1 LILRLLTETSLPN
14 RMTARI
20 SKTPQSPTQ
29 KADKKRIEVLKAA
42 SKCFRKN
49 GFHQTS
55 MQQICTET
63 GLGPGAVYRYF
74 TGKEAIIEAMVEDE
88 RRQARAILQHMREAE
103 SLQQALS
110 ATTRLFAERY
120 RSGADAGL
128 MTEVYAE
135 GMRSKR
141 TGAVLRRIE
150 AEWVM
155 GLTNVLRVAQ
165 ARGQLDASLD
175 AAQTALFLTGMWD
188 GMIIRQH
195 FHAHDDQHALPAF
208 FEMMIGRLLAK
219 EGKPEGRSKAMS
231 AASSTAMQT
240 DAFDELATE
249 DARQMSL
256 I

>member
-1 LILRLLTETSLPN
+1 MAS
-14 RMTARI
+14 RI

-29 KADKKRIEVLKAA
+29 KADKKRVEVLRAA
-42 SKCFRKN
+42 AKCFRKH

-88 RRQARAILQHMREAE
+88 RRQARAIMLQMRDAE
-103 SLQQALS
+103 SLPQALN

-120 RSGADAGL
+120 RAGGDASL

-141 TGAVLRRIE
+141 IGAVLRKIE

-155 GLTNVLRVAQ
+155 GLTNILRVAQ

-195 FHAHDDQHALPAF
+195 FHAHDDPNALPAF
-208 FEMMIGRLLAK
+208 YEVMIERLLARDGK
-219 EGKPEGRSKAMS
+219 ADSRGKP
-231 AASSTAMQT
+231 AAAPTSL
-240 DAFDELATE
+240 FVELDQKIASE
-249 DARQMSL
+249 DKRQMSL

>member
-1 LILRLLTETSLPN
+1 MAT
-14 RMTARI
+14 RI

-42 SKCFRKN
+42 GKCFRKN

-55 MQQICTET
+55 MQQICAET

-88 RRQARAILQHMREAE
+88 RRQTRAMLLQMREAE
-103 SLQQALS
+103 SIQQALS

-120 RSGADAGL
+120 RASGDASL

-141 TGAVLRRIE
+141 VGIVLRKIE
-150 AEWVM
+150 AEWIM
-155 GLTNVLRVAQ
+155 GLTNLLRTAQ
-165 ARGQLDASLD
+165 ARGQIDASLD

-188 GMIIRQH
+188 GMVIRQH
-195 FHAHDDQHALPAF
+195 FHAHEDQHALPAF
-208 FEMMIGRLLAK
+208 FEIMITRLLTR
-219 EGKPEGRSKAMS
+219 EGKPEKIGKTVS
-231 AASSTAMQT
+231 AAQANVVAPTGETKEQAA
-240 DAFDELATE
+240 DL
-249 DARQMSL
+249 RQLSL

>member
-1 LILRLLTETSLPN
+1 MAS
-14 RMTARI
+14 RI

-42 SKCFRKN
+42 AKCFRKN

-88 RRQARAILQHMREAE
+88 RRQARAILLQMRETE
-103 SLQQALS
+103 SLQQTLN

-120 RSGADAGL
+120 RASADAGL

-141 TGAVLRRIE
+141 IGAVLRKIE

-155 GLTNVLRVAQ
+155 GLTNILRTAQ
-165 ARGQLDASLD
+165 ARGQLDVSLD

-195 FHAHDDQHALPAF
+195 FHAHDDPHALPMF
-208 FEMMIGRLLAK
+208 FEKMIARLLTK
-219 EGKPEGRSKAMS
+219 EGKPETRARNTATPS
-231 AASSTAMQT
+231 AAQS
-240 DAFDELATE
+240 DALDEQAAE

>member
-1 LILRLLTETSLPN
+1 MAT
-14 RMTARI
+14 RI

-42 SKCFRKN
+42 GKCFRKT

-55 MQQICTET
+55 MQQICAET

-88 RRQARAILQHMREAE
+88 RRQTRAMLIQMRDAE
-103 SLQQALS
+103 SIQQALS
-110 ATTRLFAERY
+110 NTTRLFAERY
-120 RSGADAGL
+120 RAGGDASL

-141 TGAVLRRIE
+141 VGTVLRKIE
-150 AEWVM
+150 AEWIM
-155 GLTNVLRVAQ
+155 GLTNLLRVAQ
-165 ARGQLDASLD
+165 ARGQMDASLD

-188 GMIIRQH
+188 GMVIRQH

-208 FEMMIGRLLAK
+208 FETMIGRLLAR
-219 EGKPEGRSKAMS
+219 ESKPEKPGKAAATQAS
-231 AASSTAMQT
+231 AATPSNEAKEPAEAA
-240 DAFDELATE
+240 DL
-249 DARQMSL
+249 RQLSL

>member
-1 LILRLLTETSLPN
+1 MDRNFVSINCMAT
-14 RMTARI
+14 RI

-29 KADKKRIEVLKAA
+29 KADKKRGEVLKAA
-42 SKCFRKN
+42 GKCFRKT

-55 MQQICTET
+55 MQQICAET

-88 RRQARAILQHMREAE
+88 RRQARAMLLQMREME
-103 SLQQALS
+103 SLQQMLG
-110 ATTRLFAERY
+110 TVTRLFAERY
-120 RSGADAGL
+120 RSGGDAGL

-141 TGAVLRRIE
+141 IGTVLRKIE

-155 GLTNVLRVAQ
+155 GLTNILRIAQ
-165 ARGQLDASLD
+165 ARGQLDTSLD

-195 FHAHDDQHALPAF
+195 FHAHDDPHALPAF
-208 FEMMIGRLLAK
+208 FETMIGRLLAK
-219 EGKPEGRSKAMS
+219 EGKAESRSKAAAPAPIS
-231 AASSTAMQT
+231 EPASS
-240 DAFDELATE
+240 DATEERIGAE

>member
-1 LILRLLTETSLPN
+1 LSLRLLTEAQLPI
-14 RMTARI
+14 RMATRI

-29 KADKKRIEVLKAA
+29 KADKKRGDVLKAA
-42 SKCFRKN
+42 GKCFRKT

-55 MQQICTET
+55 MQQICAET

-88 RRQARAILQHMREAE
+88 RRQARAMLLQMRDAE
-103 SLQQALS
+103 SIQQALAM
-110 ATTRLFAERY
+110 ATRMFAERY
-120 RSGADAGL
+120 RASGDAGL

-141 TGAVLRRIE
+141 TGAVLRKIE

-155 GLTNVLRVAQ
+155 GLTNILRVAQ

-188 GMIIRQH
+188 GMVIRQH
-195 FHAHDDQHALPAF
+195 FHAHDDPQALPAF
-208 FEMMIGRLLAK
+208 FDTMIARLLSK
-219 EGKPEGRSKAMS
+219 EAGKLDTRSKA
-231 AASSTAMQT
+231 AGQPAPDLLTGVEP
-240 DAFDELATE
+240 AFVKPDV
-249 DARQMSL
+249 RQMSL

>member
-1 LILRLLTETSLPN
+1 MAS
-14 RMTARI
+14 RI

-29 KADKKRIEVLKAA
+29 KADKKRVEVLRSAA
-42 SKCFRKN
+42 KCFRRH

-88 RRQARAILQHMREAE
+88 RRQARAIMLQMRDAE
-103 SLQQALS
+103 SLPQALS

-120 RSGADAGL
+120 RSGGDASL

-141 TGAVLRRIE
+141 IGAVLRKIE

-155 GLTNVLRVAQ
+155 GLTNILRVAQ

-195 FHAHDDQHALPAF
+195 FHAHDDPNALPAF
-208 FEMMIGRLLAK
+208 YETMIERLLARDGK
-219 EGKPEGRSKAMS
+219 TDNRGKPAVVPTSLFTELDQKI
-231 AASSTAMQT
+231 AA
-240 DAFDELATE
+240 E
-249 DARQMSL
+249 DKRQMSL

>member
-1 LILRLLTETSLPN
+1 MAS
-14 RMTARI
+14 RI
-20 SKTPQSPTQ
+20 SKTPQSPTL

-42 SKCFRKN
+42 AKCFRKN

-74 TGKEAIIEAMVEDE
+74 TGKEAIIEAMVEEE
-88 RRQARAILQHMREAE
+88 RRQARALLLQMREAE
-103 SLQQALS
+103 SLQQALIM
-110 ATTRLFAERY
+110 TTQMFAERY
-120 RSGADAGL
+120 RAGGDAGL
-128 MTEVYAE
+128 MMEVYAE

-141 TGAVLRRIE
+141 TGVILRRIE

-155 GLTNVLRVAQ
+155 GLTNILRVAQ

-175 AAQTALFLTGMWD
+175 AAQTALFLTGIWD

-195 FHAHDDQHALPAF
+195 FHAHDNPHSLPAF
-208 FEMMIGRLLAK
+208 FELMIGRLLAR
-219 EGKPEGRSKAMS
+219 ETKPEGRSKALVPAS
-231 AASSTAMQT
+231 ATNTGLLSADTDRAATADDT
-240 DAFDELATE
+240 
-249 DARQMSL
+249 RQMSL

>member
-1 LILRLLTETSLPN
+1 MAT
-14 RMTARI
+14 RI
-20 SKTPQSPTQ
+20 SRTPQSPTP
-29 KADKKRIEVLKAA
+29 KADKKRAEVLKAA
-42 SKCFRKN
+42 AKCFRKN

-55 MQQICTET
+55 MQQICSET

-74 TGKEAIIEAMVEDE
+74 IGKEAIIEAMVEEE
-88 RRQARAILQHMREAE
+88 RRQARAILLQMRDAE
-103 SLQQALS
+103 SLPQALN

-120 RSGADAGL
+120 RAGGDAGL

-135 GMRSKR
+135 GMRSR
-141 TGAVLRRIE
+141 RVGAVLRKIE

-155 GLTNVLRVAQ
+155 GLTNILRVAQ

-195 FHAHDDQHALPAF
+195 FHAHDDPDALPAF
-208 FEMMIGRLLAK
+208 YETMIERLLSRDSRP
-219 EGKPEGRSKAMS
+219 ENRKP
-231 AASSTAMQT
+231 ASVPSSLFA
-240 DAFDELATE
+240 ELDQHIVAQ
-249 DARQMSL
+249 DKRQMSL

>member
-1 LILRLLTETSLPN
+1 MAT
-14 RMTARI
+14 RI

-42 SKCFRKN
+42 GKCFRKT

-55 MQQICTET
+55 MQQICAET

-88 RRQARAILQHMREAE
+88 RRQTRAMLIQMRDAE
-103 SLQQALS
+103 SIQQALS
-110 ATTRLFAERY
+110 NTTRLFAERY
-120 RSGADAGL
+120 RAGGDASL

-141 TGAVLRRIE
+141 VGTVLRKIE
-150 AEWVM
+150 AEWIM
-155 GLTNVLRVAQ
+155 GLTNLLRIAQ
-165 ARGQLDASLD
+165 ARGQMDASLD

-188 GMIIRQH
+188 GMVIRQH

-208 FEMMIGRLLAK
+208 FEMMIARLLTRESKAEKPGKAAAATQANAATAANEAK
-219 EGKPEGRSKAMS
+219 EPAE
-231 AASSTAMQT
+231 AA
-240 DAFDELATE
+240 DL
-249 DARQMSL
+249 RQLSL

>member
-1 LILRLLTETSLPN
+1 MAT
-14 RMTARI
+14 RI

-42 SKCFRKN
+42 GKCFRKT

-55 MQQICTET
+55 MQQICAET

-88 RRQARAILQHMREAE
+88 RRQTRAMLIQMRDAE
-103 SLQQALS
+103 SIQQALS
-110 ATTRLFAERY
+110 NTTRLFAERY
-120 RSGADAGL
+120 RAGGDASL

-141 TGAVLRRIE
+141 VGTVLRKIE
-150 AEWVM
+150 AEWIM
-155 GLTNVLRVAQ
+155 GLTNLLRVAQ
-165 ARGQLDASLD
+165 ARGQMDASLD

-188 GMIIRQH
+188 GMVIRQH

-208 FEMMIGRLLAK
+208 FETMIGRLLTRESKPEKPGKAAATQASAATPSNEAK
-219 EGKPEGRSKAMS
+219 EPAE
-231 AASSTAMQT
+231 AA
-240 DAFDELATE
+240 DL
-249 DARQMSL
+249 RQLSL

>member
-1 LILRLLTETSLPN
+1 MAT
-14 RMTARI
+14 RI

-42 SKCFRKN
+42 GKCFRKT

-55 MQQICTET
+55 MQQICAET

-88 RRQARAILQHMREAE
+88 RRQTRAMLLQMRDAE
-103 SLQQALS
+103 SLQQALNN
-110 ATTRLFAERY
+110 TTRLFAERY
-120 RSGADAGL
+120 RAGGDASL

-141 TGAVLRRIE
+141 VGTVLRKIE
-150 AEWVM
+150 AEWIM
-155 GLTNVLRVAQ
+155 GLTNLLRVAQ
-165 ARGQLDASLD
+165 ARGQMDASLD

-188 GMIIRQH
+188 GMVIRQH

-208 FEMMIGRLLAK
+208 FETMISRLLTRESKPEKPGKAAATQANAAAPANEAK
-219 EGKPEGRSKAMS
+219 EPAEA
-231 AASSTAMQT
+231 T
-240 DAFDELATE
+240 DL
-249 DARQMSL
+249 RQLSL

>member
-1 LILRLLTETSLPN
+1 MAT
-14 RMTARI
+14 RI

-29 KADKKRIEVLKAA
+29 KADKKRIEVLRAA
-42 SKCFRKN
+42 GKCFRKT

-55 MQQICTET
+55 MQQICAET

-88 RRQARAILQHMREAE
+88 RRQTRAMLIQMRDAE
-103 SLQQALS
+103 SIQQALS
-110 ATTRLFAERY
+110 NTTRLFAERY
-120 RSGADAGL
+120 RAGGDASL

-141 TGAVLRRIE
+141 VGTVLRKIE
-150 AEWVM
+150 AEWIM
-155 GLTNVLRVAQ
+155 GLTNLLRIAQ
-165 ARGQLDASLD
+165 ARGQMDASLD

-188 GMIIRQH
+188 GMVIRQH

-208 FEMMIGRLLAK
+208 FEMMIARLLTRESKPEKTGKAAAATQANTATPTHEAK
-219 EGKPEGRSKAMS
+219 EPAE
-231 AASSTAMQT
+231 AA
-240 DAFDELATE
+240 DL
-249 DARQMSL
+249 RQLSL

>member
-1 LILRLLTETSLPN
+1 MATRT
-14 RMTARI
+14 

-42 SKCFRKN
+42 GKCFRKT

-55 MQQICTET
+55 MQQICAET

-88 RRQARAILQHMREAE
+88 RRQARAMLVQMRDAE
-103 SLQQALS
+103 SIQAALS
-110 ATTRLFAERY
+110 AITRLFAERY
-120 RSGADAGL
+120 RAGGDASL

-141 TGAVLRRIE
+141 VGAVLRKIE
-150 AEWVM
+150 AEWIM
-155 GLTNVLRVAQ
+155 GLTNLLRIAQ
-165 ARGQLDASLD
+165 ARGQIDASLD

-188 GMIIRQH
+188 GMVIRQH
-195 FHAHDDQHALPAF
+195 FHAHEDQNALPAF
-208 FEMMIGRLLAK
+208 FETMIARLLAK
-219 EGKPEGRSKAMS
+219 DNKVSGKPLTTPPIENSLFAE
-231 AASSTAMQT
+231 
-240 DAFDELATE
+240 ELKKRAESE
-249 DARQMSL
+249 DLRQLSL

>member
-1 LILRLLTETSLPN
+1 MAT
-14 RMTARI
+14 RI

-29 KADKKRIEVLKAA
+29 KADKKRIEVLRAA
-42 SKCFRKN
+42 GKCFRKT

-55 MQQICTET
+55 MQQICAET

-88 RRQARAILQHMREAE
+88 RRQTRAMLIQMRDAE
-103 SLQQALS
+103 SIQQALS
-110 ATTRLFAERY
+110 NTTRLFAERY
-120 RSGADAGL
+120 RAGGDASL

-141 TGAVLRRIE
+141 VGTVLRKIE
-150 AEWVM
+150 AEWIM
-155 GLTNVLRVAQ
+155 GLTNLLRIAQ
-165 ARGQLDASLD
+165 ARGQMDASLD

-188 GMIIRQH
+188 GMVIRQH

-208 FEMMIGRLLAK
+208 FEMMIARLLTR
-219 EGKPEGRSKAMS
+219 ESKPEKTGKAATTTQANTATVTNETKETAE
-231 AASSTAMQT
+231 AA
-240 DAFDELATE
+240 DL
-249 DARQMSL
+249 RQLSL

>member
-1 LILRLLTETSLPN
+1 
-14 RMTARI
+14 
-20 SKTPQSPTQ
+20 
-29 KADKKRIEVLKAA
+29 
-42 SKCFRKN
+42 
-49 GFHQTS
+49 
-55 MQQICTET
+55 MQQICAET

-88 RRQARAILQHMREAE
+88 RRQARAALLQLRDAE
-103 SLQQALS
+103 SLSQALN

-120 RSGADAGL
+120 RSGGDAGL

-141 TGAVLRRIE
+141 IGAVLRKIE

-155 GLTNVLRVAQ
+155 GLTTILRVAQ
-165 ARGQLDASLD
+165 ARGQLDPALD

-195 FHAHDDQHALPAF
+195 FHAHDDPNALPAF
-208 FEMMIGRLLAK
+208 YEVMIGRLLARDI
-219 EGKPEGRSKAMS
+219 KPETRKTTP
-231 AASSTAMQT
+231 ASNSLFA
-240 DAFDELATE
+240 ETE
-249 DARQMSL
+249 AQLVPPDKRQMSL

>member
-1 LILRLLTETSLPN
+1 MAT
-14 RMTARI
+14 RI

-42 SKCFRKN
+42 GKCFRKT

-55 MQQICTET
+55 MQQICAET

-88 RRQARAILQHMREAE
+88 RRQTRAMLVQMRDAE
-103 SLQQALS
+103 SIQQALS
-110 ATTRLFAERY
+110 NTTRLFAERY
-120 RSGADAGL
+120 RAGGDASL

-141 TGAVLRRIE
+141 VGTVLRKIE
-150 AEWVM
+150 AEWIM
-155 GLTNVLRVAQ
+155 GLTNLLRIAQ
-165 ARGQLDASLD
+165 ARGQMDASLD

-188 GMIIRQH
+188 GMVIRQH
-195 FHAHDDQHALPAF
+195 FHAHDDQHALPTF
-208 FEMMIGRLLAK
+208 FETMIARLLTR
-219 EGKPEGRSKAMS
+219 ENKPEKPGKAATATQTNT
-231 AASSTAMQT
+231 AAPANEARETAEAA
-240 DAFDELATE
+240 DL
-249 DARQMSL
+249 RQLSL

>member
-1 LILRLLTETSLPN
+1 MAT
-14 RMTARI
+14 RI

-42 SKCFRKN
+42 GKCFRKT

-55 MQQICTET
+55 MQQICAET

-88 RRQARAILQHMREAE
+88 RRQARAMLVQMRDAE
-103 SLQQALS
+103 SIQAALS
-110 ATTRLFAERY
+110 AITRLFAERY
-120 RSGADAGL
+120 RAGGDASL

-141 TGAVLRRIE
+141 VGAVLRKIE
-150 AEWVM
+150 AEWIM
-155 GLTNVLRVAQ
+155 GLTNLLRIAQ
-165 ARGQLDASLD
+165 ARGQIDASLD

-188 GMIIRQH
+188 GMVIRQH
-195 FHAHDDQHALPAF
+195 FHAHEDPQALPTF
-208 FEMMIGRLLAK
+208 FENMIARLLAK
-219 EGKPEGRSKAMS
+219 DNKVSGKPLTTPPIKNSLFAE
-231 AASSTAMQT
+231 
-240 DAFDELATE
+240 ELKKRAESE
-249 DARQMSL
+249 DLRQLSL

>member
-1 LILRLLTETSLPN
+1 MAP
-14 RMTARI
+14 RI

-29 KADKKRIEVLKAA
+29 KADKKRIEVLRAA
-42 SKCFRKN
+42 AKCFRKT

-55 MQQICTET
+55 MQQICAET

-74 TGKEAIIEAMVEDE
+74 TGKEAIIEAMVEEE
-88 RRQARAILQHMREAE
+88 RRQARAALLQLRDAE
-103 SLQQALS
+103 SLSQALN

-120 RSGADAGL
+120 RSGGDAGL

-141 TGAVLRRIE
+141 IGAVLRKIE

-155 GLTNVLRVAQ
+155 GLTTILRVAQ
-165 ARGQLDASLD
+165 ARGQLDPVLD

-195 FHAHDDQHALPAF
+195 FHAHDDPNALPAF
-208 FEMMIGRLLAK
+208 YEVMIGRLLARDI
-219 EGKPEGRSKAMS
+219 KPDTRKTAV
-231 AASSTAMQT
+231 SSTSLFA
-240 DAFDELATE
+240 ETE
-249 DARQMSL
+249 AQLLPPDKRQMSL

>member
-1 LILRLLTETSLPN
+1 MAT
-14 RMTARI
+14 RI

-42 SKCFRKN
+42 GKCFRKT

-55 MQQICTET
+55 MQQICAET

-88 RRQARAILQHMREAE
+88 RRQARAMLVQMRDAE
-103 SLQQALS
+103 SIQAALS
-110 ATTRLFAERY
+110 TITRQFAERY
-120 RSGADAGL
+120 RAGGDASL

-141 TGAVLRRIE
+141 VGAVLRKIE
-150 AEWVM
+150 AEWIM
-155 GLTNVLRVAQ
+155 GLTNLLRIAQ
-165 ARGQLDASLD
+165 ARGQIDATLD

-188 GMIIRQH
+188 GMVIRQH
-195 FHAHDDQHALPAF
+195 FHAHEDQNTLPAF
-208 FEMMIGRLLAK
+208 FESMIARLLAK
-219 EGKPEGRSKAMS
+219 DHKASGKPLTTPPIENSLFAE
-231 AASSTAMQT
+231 
-240 DAFDELATE
+240 ELKKRAESE
-249 DARQMSL
+249 DLRQLSL

>member
-1 LILRLLTETSLPN
+1 MASR
-14 RMTARI
+14 
-20 SKTPQSPTQ
+20 TPQSPTP
-29 KADKKRIEVLKAA
+29 KADKKRAEVLKAA
-42 SKCFRKN
+42 AKCFRKS

-74 TGKEAIIEAMVEDE
+74 TGKEAIIEAMVEEE
-88 RRQARAILQHMREAE
+88 RRQARAILLQMRDAE
-103 SLQQALS
+103 SLPQALY
-110 ATTRLFAERY
+110 ATTRVFAERY
-120 RSGADAGL
+120 RAGGDAGL

-141 TGAVLRRIE
+141 IGAVLRKIE

-155 GLTNVLRVAQ
+155 GLTNILRVAQ

-195 FHAHDDQHALPAF
+195 FHAHDDPNALPAF
-208 FEMMIGRLLAK
+208 YEMMIDRLLARDIK
-219 EGKPEGRSKAMS
+219 ADNRKPAVAPASLFAELDQRI
-231 AASSTAMQT
+231 AAAQ
-240 DAFDELATE
+240 DK
-249 DARQMSL
+249 RQMSL

>member
-1 LILRLLTETSLPN
+1 MLHLLTETSFLY
-14 RMTARI
+14 RMASRI

-29 KADKKRIEVLKAA
+29 KADKKRVEVLKAA
-42 SKCFRKN
+42 AKCFRKN

-55 MQQICTET
+55 MQQICAET

-88 RRQARAILQHMREAE
+88 RRQARAILLQMREAE
-103 SLQQALS
+103 SLQQALN

-120 RSGADAGL
+120 RTGADAGL

-141 TGAVLRRIE
+141 IGAVLRKIE

-155 GLTNVLRVAQ
+155 GLTSTLRVAQ

-195 FHAHDDQHALPAF
+195 FHAHEDPHALPAF
-208 FEMMIGRLLAK
+208 FEMMIGRLLSK
-219 EGKPEGRSKAMS
+219 EGKSEGRSKS
-231 AASSTAMQT
+231 AASAPSPAIQS
-240 DAFDELATE
+240 DAFDEQAAE

>member
-1 LILRLLTETSLPN
+1 MASR
-14 RMTARI
+14 
-20 SKTPQSPTQ
+20 TPQSPTP
-29 KADKKRIEVLKAA
+29 KADKKRAEVLKAA
-42 SKCFRKN
+42 AKCFRKN

-74 TGKEAIIEAMVEDE
+74 TGKEAIIEAMVEEE
-88 RRQARAILQHMREAE
+88 RRQARAILLQMRDAK
-103 SLQQALS
+103 SLPQALY
-110 ATTRLFAERY
+110 ATTRVFAERY
-120 RSGADAGL
+120 RAGGDAGL

-141 TGAVLRRIE
+141 IGAVLRKIE

-155 GLTNVLRVAQ
+155 GLTNILRVAQ

-195 FHAHDDQHALPAF
+195 FHAHDDPNALPAF
-208 FEMMIGRLLAK
+208 YEMMIDRLLARDIK
-219 EGKPEGRSKAMS
+219 ADNRKP
-231 AASSTAMQT
+231 AAAPASLFA
-240 DAFDELATE
+240 ELDQRIAAAQ
-249 DARQMSL
+249 DKRQMSL

>member
-1 LILRLLTETSLPN
+1 MAT
-14 RMTARI
+14 RI

-42 SKCFRKN
+42 GKCFRKT

-55 MQQICTET
+55 MQQICAET

-88 RRQARAILQHMREAE
+88 RRQARAMLLQMRDAE
-103 SLQQALS
+103 SIQAALS
-110 ATTRLFAERY
+110 AITRQFAERY
-120 RSGADAGL
+120 RAGGDASL

-141 TGAVLRRIE
+141 VGAVLRKIE
-150 AEWVM
+150 AEWIM
-155 GLTNVLRVAQ
+155 GLTNLLRIAQ
-165 ARGQLDASLD
+165 ARGQIDATLD

-188 GMIIRQH
+188 GMVIRQH
-195 FHAHDDQHALPAF
+195 FHAHEDQQALPIF
-208 FEMMIGRLLAK
+208 FESMIARLLAK
-219 EGKPEGRSKAMS
+219 DHKVSGKPLTTPPIENSLFAE
-231 AASSTAMQT
+231 
-240 DAFDELATE
+240 ELKKRAESE
-249 DARQMSL
+249 DLRQLSL